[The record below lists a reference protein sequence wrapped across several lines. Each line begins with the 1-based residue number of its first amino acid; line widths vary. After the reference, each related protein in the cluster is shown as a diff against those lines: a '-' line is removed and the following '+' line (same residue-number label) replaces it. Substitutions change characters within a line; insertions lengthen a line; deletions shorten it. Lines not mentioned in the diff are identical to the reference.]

1 MIKYVPDPGVRGD
14 GDVPLTEIRDSI
26 TVTAHSIPCT
36 LATESFHMRHT
47 PFTRPTLIAAVEM
60 LERHTQ
66 ASFDQMV
73 LRLGLEDEVS
83 AGAGLSVAKKCSQ
96 VGRLVVQRTAQVLQ
110 TVEGSMTLGEGVV
123 REALQLLRPTF
134 ETPTQ
139 TAFLRGLAR
148 DGFVVELDERGK
160 NPKLRAALPEEVDLP
175 ASDDEVHELLKLYQ
189 FQVPKG
195 HLDQAI
201 EAHTRGDWAAC
212 NSQLR
217 TFIESLFDEIARRID
232 PARAA
237 QLPSSENRRALLAEH
252 GFLASDRNEWTVD
265 GKNFVNGLFK
275 MLHTDGS
282 HPGLSDE
289 DHSTF
294 RLHIVLVTARTFLRR
309 LHNPTGATQHSNA
322 I

>member
-1 MIKYVPDPGVRGD
+1 
-14 GDVPLTEIRDSI
+14 
-26 TVTAHSIPCT
+26 
-36 LATESFHMRHT
+36 MRPA
-47 PFTRPTLIAAVEM
+47 PFTRPTLLAAVEL

-66 ASFDQMV
+66 ASFDQMT
-73 LRLGLEDEVS
+73 LRLGLEDEIS
-83 AGAGLSVAKKCSQ
+83 AGSGVSVGKKCGQ
-96 VGRLVVQRTAQVLQ
+96 VGRLVVQRTGQIIQ
-110 TVEGSMTLGEGVV
+110 TVEGSMTLGEAVV
-123 REALQLLRPTF
+123 REALPLLNLHF
-134 ETPTQ
+134 ETPVQ

-148 DGFVVELDERGK
+148 DGYVVELDERGK
-160 NPKLRAALPEEVDLP
+160 NPTLRAALPEEIDLP
-175 ASDDEVHELLKLYQ
+175 ASDNEVHELLKLYQ
-189 FQVPKG
+189 FQTAKG

-217 TFIESLFDEIARRID
+217 TFIESLFDEIARRIA
-232 PARAA
+232 PAKAA
-237 QLPSSENRRALLAEH
+237 LLASSENRRALLAEER
-252 GFLASDRNEWTVD
+252 FFAVDRNEWTPD

-309 LHNPTGATQHSNA
+309 LHNGS
-322 I
+322 